1 MDELLEQF
9 LIEGRDLIAQAY
21 RDLRVLESSRDDRAA
36 LDGLFRAVHTLKGS
50 VALFE
55 MAPAEKL
62 LHASETTLDR
72 FRRGAARPDAQ
83 ILGVLLDVVDQID
96 RWVDAMESSGAL
108 PSTASR
114 AAEDLL
120 NGLEQAPARTE
131 TEDEPGAAPAW
142 ITALL
147 ARPEFSEVAQD
158 RMATAFRYTPDR
170 DCFFRGED
178 PLATIAAM
186 PELLGV
192 AVLPHGTWPALD
204 IIEPFQCYSRF
215 EGVSAA
221 TLDAVR
227 HAFRLVPDQIELATV
242 QKNETLPAAILN
254 DTDAL
259 NAAAT
264 TTLRVDAAK
273 LDQLVDRSGELGVA
287 ARALTPL
294 IARARRFDPGLADDL
309 RIAQAEIDRAT
320 SNIQQ
325 AVARVRLVS
334 LEPVLRRLPRLARD
348 AAASVGK
355 NIRFELTGE
364 TTEVDKQ
371 VADGLFEPLLHL
383 VRNAVDH
390 GIESQAAR
398 KAVGKPAEGRIVLS
412 VRLDGENVHATL
424 SDDGGGIDPQKIRDA
439 ALAKGLIDTERAA
452 AIDDAQAVDLI
463 FLPGF
468 STASDITEVSG
479 RGVGMDA
486 VRNVVE
492 QLHGTITIES
502 RLGRGT
508 AIHIRLPV
516 KAITARLLI
525 VTVGSERVGVRLD
538 QIIETVRIE
547 SAAIQPVGHGNA
559 CVLRDRTVPVLDLGE
574 RLGLASVTD
583 THARLLITDGGEGR
597 VALRVGGF
605 GERVDAM
612 VRGNS
617 GLLTRLPAI
626 AGTTMLGDGEI
637 LLVLDL
643 SELVA

>member
-9 LIEGRDLIAQAY
+9 LIEGRDLIAQAHG
-21 RDLRVLESSRDDRAA
+21 DLHVLDGSCDDRAA
-36 LDGLFRAVHTLKGS
+36 LDSLFRTIHTLKGS
-50 VALFE
+50 VALFD

-62 LHASETTLDR
+62 LHAAETTLDR
-72 FRRGAARPDAQ
+72 VRRGAAKPGTQ
-83 ILGVLLDVVDQID
+83 ILGVLLGVVDQID
-96 RWVDAMESSGAL
+96 RWIDAMESSGAL
-108 PSTASR
+108 PSTAPR
-114 AAEDLL
+114 AAEKLFNDL
-120 NGLEQAPARTE
+120 GQGPASAE
-131 TEDEPGAAPAW
+131 TEEEPGTAPAW
-142 ITALL
+142 IAPLL
-147 ARPEFSEVAQD
+147 ARPEFAGIAQD
-158 RMATAFRYTPDR
+158 QIATVFRYTPDR

-178 PLATIAAM
+178 PLATIVAV

-192 AVLPHGTWPALD
+192 AVLPNGEWPALD
-204 IIEPFQCYSRF
+204 TIEPFHCFSRF

-221 TLDAVR
+221 GLEAVR
-227 HAFRLVPDQIELATV
+227 AAFRLVPDQIELATV
-242 QKNETLPAAILN
+242 HKIEASPAAFAN
-254 DTDAL
+254 DADASI
-259 NAAAT
+259 AAVT

-273 LDQLVDRSGELGVA
+273 LDQLIDRSGELGVA
-287 ARALTPL
+287 ARTLTPL
-294 IARARRFDPGLADDL
+294 IARARTLDPALADDL
-309 RIAQAEIDRAT
+309 RNAQAEIDRAT
-320 SNIQQ
+320 NNIQQ
-325 AVARVRLVS
+325 AVAQVRLVS

-348 AAASVGK
+348 AAASLGK

-390 GIESQAAR
+390 GIEPEAAR
-398 KAVGKPAEGRIVLS
+398 KAAGKPSEGCVILS
-412 VRLDGENVHATL
+412 VRIDGENVRATL

-439 ALAKGLIDTERAA
+439 ALAKGLIDEGRAA

-468 STASDITEVSG
+468 STASEVTEVSG

-486 VRNVVE
+486 VRNTIE
-492 QLHGTITIES
+492 RLNGTITIDS
-502 RLGRGT
+502 RLGQGT
-508 AIHIRLPV
+508 VVHVRLPV
-516 KAITARLLI
+516 NAITARLLI
-525 VTVGSERVGVRLD
+525 VTAGDERVGVRLD
-538 QIIETVRIE
+538 QIVETVRIE

-574 RLGLASVTD
+574 RLGLASATG

-617 GLLTRLPAI
+617 GLLARLPAI
-626 AGTTMLGDGEI
+626 AGTTMLGGGEV

-643 SELVA
+643 PELIV